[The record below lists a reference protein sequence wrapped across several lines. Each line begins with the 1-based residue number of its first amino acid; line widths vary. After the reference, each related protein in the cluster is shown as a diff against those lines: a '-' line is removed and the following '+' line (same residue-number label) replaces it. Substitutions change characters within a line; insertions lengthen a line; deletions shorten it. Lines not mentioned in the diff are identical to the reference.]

1 MRALLILPAVV
12 RSLPSLL
19 RRRLDCAVVA
29 WPALALTLALS
40 ACGGG
45 GAPVQAIGQAQR
57 APLRALPATITP
69 TDLAVWAQDQYRDH
83 FNGASSY
90 GTLGAYSYRHYPATG
105 NFLGFA
111 GDDVYVYGPVSGYQ
125 IRQVGTLAGF
135 TCTVD
140 PSRCATAA
148 VRAEN
153 DDFSAP
159 VMDSCRW
166 FDWHQSGGSSTQG
179 SGLKLQTSAAAGTF
193 SAARRTSQYM
203 VKGDGQFEV
212 TVTALSGF
220 EAIPDTAQLY
230 ASFGLMADDNNRFFV
245 ALARS
250 GSRTVIRSLRV
261 TSQDGTPNFQN
272 FPDIP
277 VNASSVRLRILQSGG
292 TAALQYD
299 AGGGWATAAS
309 VPAFASDAYV
319 EMTATAVGVARDFAA
334 VFSGYEV
341 VSGATSWRRYVRGEQ
356 RRRSD
361 FIAGST
367 GGDSMNTR
375 YWGEDRWAGASPFP
389 VMKASGLEWFATDMR
404 HFSSSLLAATPVS
417 QWSALGWHDEF
428 WRSREL
434 VAQSL
439 KEAQSAGLRLYVQ
452 LLLSDQV
459 AYFGLQRAPAA
470 WSGRSVAET
479 ADLLRAD
486 TAAHVAYLK
495 AQGLN
500 VEVFALGNEID
511 VGILDFLP
519 GNRIAT
525 TPGVGATDVNYLRS
539 KVWPTEATL
548 LKAAAEGVKSVYP
561 DARIVVHP
569 AGLPFGAPSFQ
580 FAKAFFRFMKQQGVP
595 YDIAGIS
602 HPYAN
607 DPWRLNEYTADC
619 WMQRLQELSDY
630 NADLGKKTMVV
641 EASSP
646 RQAGAFSPPIEEFPY
661 SDDGQAAFVREHL
674 RHGNNNPNMAGFL
687 YFYGDYFVG
696 MTNVL
701 LDGLQKP
708 GLFYP
713 DRTAT
718 PAMLEFGKG
727 PRHSP

>member
-1 MRALLILPAVV
+1 MRPLVPLLTII
-12 RSLPSLL
+12 RSFSPLW
-19 RRRLDCAVVA
+19 RRRLGSLAA
-29 WPALALTLALS
+29 AAPAAALALALTG
-40 ACGGG
+40 CGGG
-45 GAPVQAIGQAQR
+45 DAAVQSIAKAQR

-69 TDLAVWAQDQYRDH
+69 TDLAVWAEGQYLDY
-83 FNGASSY
+83 FNGPSTY
-90 GTLGAYSYRHYPATG
+90 GTLGGYSYRHYPATG

-111 GDDVYVYGPVSGYQ
+111 GGGVYVYGPVSGY
-125 IRQVGTLAGF
+125 RVEQVGTLAGF

-140 PSRCATAA
+140 PSRCAATA

-159 VMDSCRW
+159 TMDSCRW

-193 SAARRTSQYM
+193 SSARRASQYM
-203 VKGDGQFEV
+203 IKGDVQLEV

-220 EAIPDTAQLY
+220 EPIPDTGQLY
-230 ASFGLMADDNNRFFV
+230 ASFGLAADDNNRFFV

-250 GSRTVIRSLRV
+250 GSQTVIRSLRV
-261 TSQDGTPNFQN
+261 TSDDGTPIFHG

-277 VNASSVRLRILQSGG
+277 VDATSVRLRILQTGA
-292 TAALQYD
+292 TTVLQYD
-299 AGGGWATAAS
+299 AGSGWATAAT
-309 VPAFASDAYV
+309 VPALESNAYV
-319 EMTATAVGVARDFAA
+319 EMTASAIGVARDFTASFA
-334 VFSGYEV
+334 NYEV

-356 RRRSD
+356 RRRTD

-367 GGDSMNTR
+367 GGDSMNNR
-375 YWGEDRWAGASPFP
+375 YWGDRWGGGSPFP
-389 VMKASGLEWFATDMR
+389 VMKASGVEWFASDMR
-404 HFSSSLLAATPVS
+404 HFSSPLLASTPKS
-417 QWSALGWHDEF
+417 QWTSLGWRDEF

-434 VAQSL
+434 VAASL
-439 KEAQSAGLRLYVQ
+439 SEAQSAGMRLYVQ

-470 WSGRSVAET
+470 WAGRSVAET

-486 TAAHVAYLK
+486 TATHVAYLK
-495 AQGLN
+495 SQGLN
-500 VEVFALGNEID
+500 VEVFALGNETD
-511 VGILDFLP
+511 TGILDFLP
-519 GNRIAT
+519 GIRVPV
-525 TPGVGATDVNYLRS
+525 TPGVSSIDVSYLRS
-539 KVWPTEATL
+539 KVWPTQATL
-548 LKAAAEGVKSVYP
+548 LRAAAEGVKSVYP

-569 AGLPFGAPSFQ
+569 AGLPFAAPSHAI
-580 FAKAFFRFMKQQGVP
+580 AKAFFRFMHEHGVP

-607 DPWRLNEYTADC
+607 DPWRLHEYTADC
-619 WMQRLQELSDY
+619 WMQRTQELSDY

-641 EASSP
+641 EASYP
-646 RQAGAFSPPIEEFPY
+646 RQPGAYSPPIPGFAY
-661 SDDGQAAFVREHL
+661 TDDGQAAFVREHL

-696 MTNVL
+696 MTDDL
-701 LDGLQKP
+701 LDGVQKP

-713 DRTAT
+713 DWTAT

-727 PRHSP
+727 PRYTP